1 MALVSLWGQ
10 HHCSRENLF
19 MWSSN
24 CFCRHPCRLGR
35 WNKLNDRS
43 NLFAIAS
50 VETEQ
55 LQSDKCVPLKSSAA
69 QSYEASSPKQRASG
83 RELSLCLLSPN
94 STNSERNI
102 CSIRKR
108 DWQTTVKLVVGT
120 FQVPLSTTTTKNTP
134 RKPAKQDFTAE
145 HQCSRNLTFTHTSSP
160 LNFLA
165 VRAFQCHPLAP
176 CTSTDLSPH
185 PRDPTANMRNQELNL
200 LKANGCLVTP
210 FDDVETPAQ
219 RGAGEAEALKFPSES
234 RTKRSH

>member
-1 MALVSLWGQ
+1 M
-10 HHCSRENLF
+10 
-19 MWSSN
+19 
-24 CFCRHPCRLGR
+24 
-35 WNKLNDRS
+35 
-43 NLFAIAS
+43 
-50 VETEQ
+50 
-55 LQSDKCVPLKSSAA
+55 PLKSSA

-120 FQVPLSTTTTKNTP
+120 FQVPLSTTTTKVDLDNQPSKTSQQSIIAMFSKSHFHSHQLSP
-134 RKPAKQDFTAE
+134 QFPGRSCVPMSPIDFL
-145 HQCSRNLTFTHTSSP
+145 HN
-160 LNFLA
+160 
-165 VRAFQCHPLAP
+165 

-185 PRDPTANMRNQELNL
+185 PRDSKTNMLNQELSL

-210 FDDVETPAQ
+210 LDDVETPAQ